1 MDYKYTIEMISRN
14 LEELEILIS
23 GFYSQKRI
31 PPIELDLALAK
42 LRDMYDVLLMIKQ
55 SGQESART
63 SFSEKENPTVSVE
76 KSAISPEV
84 ETKPEQDVPSDAKQ
98 KIVTSERA
106 VKDSAE
112 QLDSK
117 KETTTVKKE
126 KQPEILS
133 DTFQDK
139 TASLNENLG
148 QSKYNKDYSS
158 FWMTK
163 PLTNLND
170 AIGLNDKFLFIN
182 ELFRGDTEKYNQT
195 MEILN
200 DASNFNEAYN
210 YLMETFNW
218 DMDGELVQN
227 MLNLIRRKLIIH
239 KNE

>member
-31 PPIELDLALAK
+31 PHIELDLALAK

-55 SGQESART
+55 SGQESG
-63 SFSEKENPTVSVE
+63 
-76 KSAISPEV
+76 SAKSPEENDPSV
-84 ETKPEQDVPSDAKQ
+84 FAEKPESSPEAKKKPEQD
-98 KIVTSERA
+98 TSPE
-106 VKDSAE
+106 AE
-112 QLDSK
+112 QKKETGEKIINDTAEQPDSK
-117 KETTTVKKE
+117 KDTTVKKE
-126 KQPEILS
+126 KDPEILS

-139 TASLNENLG
+139 TALLNENLG

-163 PLTNLND
+163 PLTNLKD

-195 MEILN
+195 IEVLN
-200 DASNFNEAYN
+200 NASNFNEAYN
-210 YLMETFNW
+210 YLMENFNW
-218 DMDGELVQN
+218 DMDNELVQN

>member
-1 MDYKYTIEMISRN
+1 M
-14 LEELEILIS
+14 
-23 GFYSQKRI
+23 
-31 PPIELDLALAK
+31 
-42 LRDMYDVLLMIKQ
+42 
-55 SGQESART
+55 
-63 SFSEKENPTVSVE
+63 
-76 KSAISPEV
+76 
-84 ETKPEQDVPSDAKQ
+84 PSDAKQ
-98 KIVTSERA
+98 KIETSERA